1 MSPSKLDSEL
11 AAQPPA
17 VIGELKGKSY
27 EIGALKAVNRL
38 KLGRVLWRS
47 GIIERIAFQNLAR
60 TPFTQLA
67 NFTGQPA
74 MSVPLHWTRAGL
86 PCGVQFTARIGD
98 EATLFR
104 VAAQL
109 EAERP
114 WFKKRPAVV

>member
-1 MSPSKLDSEL
+1 MTPTT
-11 AAQPPA
+11 AQPPA
-17 VIGELKGKSY
+17 RIGELKGKPY

-38 KLGRVLWRS
+38 RLGRLLRAS
-47 GIIERIAFQNLAR
+47 GIVDRIAFQNLAR

-74 MSVPLHWTRAGL
+74 MSLPLHWTRAGL
-86 PCGVQFTARIGD
+86 PCGVHFTARIGE

-104 VAAQL
+104 LAAQL

-114 WFKKRPAVV
+114 WFDRRPAGA